1 MCIQVELHS
10 LHCHIHHAGVK
21 ASQQKNQTEQSTY
34 EHYEYLMNTL
44 YKGVHSLYI

>member
-21 ASQQKNQTEQSTY
+21 ASQQKTRLNNQPMNT
-34 EHYEYLMNTL
+34 MNTL
-44 YKGVHSLYI
+44 